1 MNSAHLTTKAND
13 LRGTLRE
20 FKRAI
25 FSGALSCAH
34 LAGVDRLVAMRYGG
48 MGSILLFH
56 SIVKDIDQQLGQSI
70 HVQDDVLRN
79 MVRYLQS
86 TGRDIVTLDESLRRL
101 AAPGSRDFVVLTFDD
116 GYRNNITNALP
127 VLEALGAP
135 FTVYINSDMVNGQG
149 DVWWLGLRD
158 LLLAQDRVEME
169 PMGLTFST
177 KCIDD
182 KCKTLLLITDW
193 VHRDVQSNSKAL
205 KRILSR
211 YGIDMAGIARKEAL
225 DLEDLKRLSQ
235 HELVTIG
242 GHAETHLPLNTLE
255 AADAFSEMVRN
266 KQMLESVIQLEVKHF
281 AYPFGERNSA
291 GAREACLA
299 KSAGFV
305 SAVTTRMG
313 NLFKGHEAFPFT
325 LPRLTVLNHDR
336 KAHLAAKLAGVEKF
350 LRHPFDP
357 PVSTF

>member
-1 MNSAHLTTKAND
+1 MISVQSTTKANA
-13 LRGTLRE
+13 LRGALRE
-20 FKRAI
+20 FKRATL
-25 FSGALSCAH
+25 SGALSCAH
-34 LAGVDRLVAMRYGG
+34 LAGVDRLVGIRYGG
-48 MGSILLFH
+48 MGSILMFH
-56 SIVKDIDQQLGQSI
+56 SVVKDIDQQLGQSI

-116 GYRNNITNALP
+116 GYRNNLTNALP

-135 FTVYINSDMVNGQG
+135 FTVYVNSDMVNGQG

-169 PMGLTFST
+169 PMGFTFST

-182 KCKTLLLITDW
+182 KRKALLLITDW
-193 VHRDVQSNSKAL
+193 VHRDVQSNSMAL

-211 YGIDMAGIARKEAL
+211 YGIDIEGIARKEAL
-225 DLEDLKRLSQ
+225 DLEELKRLSQ

-242 GHAETHLPLNTLE
+242 GHAETHLPLNSLE
-255 AADAFSEMVRN
+255 AADALSEMVRN
-266 KQMLESVIQLEVKHF
+266 KQMLESATQLEVKHF

-313 NLFKGHEAFPFT
+313 NLFREHEAFPFT
-325 LPRLTVLNHDR
+325 LPRLTVLNNDR